1 MWQSLWQCDN
11 ASKLTVI
18 VTRTKFLFSSA
29 IMLLC
34 GLYIYQ
40 LWLSGWE
47 DCPTFHIGFNLWS
60 WQRALLLTMIQ
71 LSSHSTKQLS
81 FNLSVATGACF
92 KSSSY
97 SRAESYVATSHPPCI
112 TNSDPRASQSLNC
125 LWQPTEK
132 LFYTTGRNMKHISW
146 EWQHVNQDM
155 THHVGH
161 KYGCHTFFPAL
172 EVYWSLFRYW
182 L

>member
-1 MWQSLWQCDN
+1 MWQSMWQCDN

-18 VTRTKFLFSSA
+18 VTRTKFLSSSA

-47 DCPTFHIGFNLWS
+47 DCPTFHIGFKLS
-60 WQRALLLTMIQ
+60 AWQRALLLTMIQ

-112 TNSDPRASQSLNC
+112 TKPKLPLTTNWKALLHHRKKYETYILRVTTCQPRHDTPC
-125 LWQPTEK
+125 
-132 LFYTTGRNMKHISW
+132 
-146 EWQHVNQDM
+146 
-155 THHVGH
+155 
-161 KYGCHTFFPAL
+161 
-172 EVYWSLFRYW
+172 WS
-182 L
+182 